1 MGFYDSLEAGSQLD
15 SYRIETPVA
24 RSGMASIYR
33 ATDLRDNRTVAL
45 KIPHPD
51 MEADP
56 ILSDRFQRESGIG
69 EKLNHPNVMRVFGDE
84 KRSRIY
90 MVMEWCEGRL
100 LRQILDEGRISH
112 DRAIR
117 IAIGVLEALDYIHAN
132 GVVHRDLKP
141 ENIMVD
147 ENDNIKLIDFGIA
160 SDSSARRL
168 TYANFTATL
177 GTPNYISPEQV
188 KGKRGDGRSDIYSMG
203 VILYEMLT
211 GKLPFTGPSPMAA
224 MNDRLLN
231 HPMPPTVADP
241 SISPQLQEVL
251 YRALERDP
259 KNRYPTAHE
268 FINDLRA
275 SGPGGRRRPGRA
287 AELAK
292 AEIAALAQDPLLRR
306 SGPDSGCHPAADGA
320 DRSPQVTSSRC
331 SVCLPNPHEIFMPQ
345 ALAFM

>member
-1 MGFYDSLEAGSQLD
+1 MGLHDVIEAGSQID
-15 SYRIETPVA
+15 FYRVDQPIA
-24 RSGMASIYR
+24 RSGMASIFR
-33 ATDLRDNRTVAL
+33 ATDTRDNRTVAL

-56 ILSDRFQRESGIG
+56 ILSDRFMREAGIG
-69 EKLNHPNVMRVFGDE
+69 ERLNHPKVMRVFAGE
-84 KRSRIY
+84 KRSRVY

-100 LRQILDEGRISH
+100 LRSILDEGRIAP

-117 IAIGVLEALDYIHAN
+117 IAVGVLEALEYIHAN

-160 SDSSARRL
+160 GDSSARRL
-168 TYANFTATL
+168 TYANFTAAL

-203 VILYEMLT
+203 IILYEILT

-231 HPMPPTVADP
+231 HPLPPRVADP
-241 SISPQLQEVL
+241 SISPELQETI

-259 KNRYPTAHE
+259 SNRY
-268 FINDLRA
+268 
-275 SGPGGRRRPGRA
+275 
-287 AELAK
+287 AK
-292 AEIAALAQDPLLRR
+292 AQEFEWDLLHLEQVGVEDREELRNWQKRKSQTSRKILYYGALALIPVVLL
-306 SGPDSGCHPAADGA
+306 GLMFLIAH
-320 DRSPQVTSSRC
+320 
-331 SVCLPNPHEIFMPQ
+331 HH
-345 ALAFM
+345 